1 MSQPINPQPIGVAEI
16 IGARKSDFRKLTL
29 GSIGVV
35 YGDIGTSPLYAF
47 KESLSTASAG
57 GQPTADAIIGVIS
70 LILWALMSI
79 VTLKYVIFLLRADN
93 QGEGGTLTLMALA
106 QRGWQGN
113 TYIIVVLGMLG
124 AALFYGDA
132 VITPAI
138 SVLSAVEGL
147 KVITPAFDPY
157 IVPLSLVILVALF
170 VVQSRGTA
178 KVAAF
183 FGPIMAVWFVALA
196 IGGLIPI
203 AESPDILAAIN
214 PSYGVRFLFTHGH
227 IGFLTLG
234 SVFLAV
240 TGAEA
245 LYADLGHFRRGPI
258 QFAWIAV
265 VFPALAVNYL
275 GQGATVLA
283 KPEAGESPFFLLYPG
298 WAQLPMVLLAT
309 AATVIASQAVITGAY
324 SLTQQAIQLGLLPRF
339 QIRRTSETQAGQIYI
354 SRINWMM
361 LVMVLLIVAMFRT
374 SSALA
379 AAYGIAV
386 TGTMVITSMM
396 AFVVVWRCW
405 NWSPWAAAALISP
418 ILLIDTTFLVAN
430 LAKVV
435 DGGWLPLVVAAFLVM
450 VMLAWREGTSVLAAK
465 TRRTEVPLADLLKG
479 LERRPRDQRVPGT
492 AVFLTA
498 HPQTAPTALLHNLKH
513 NKVLHEKN
521 VILSVLTTDT
531 PHVREEERV
540 SIKPLSDTFTQVT
553 LRFGY
558 MENPNV
564 TKALPSCRQH
574 GWKMDVMQTSFFLS
588 RRALKPAPNSPLP
601 KWEDHLFVH
610 LARFSDDA
618 ASYFSL
624 PTDRVVEM
632 GTQLTI

>member
-1 MSQPINPQPIGVAEI
+1 MSRSVNVADQAAE
-16 IGARKSDFRKLTL
+16 AERPPKSEFWKLTL

-47 KESLSTASAG
+47 KESLSSASGG
-57 GQPTADAIIGVIS
+57 GQPTLDTIVGLVS
-70 LILWALMSI
+70 LILWALMII

-93 QGEGGTLTLMALA
+93 QGEGGILTLMALA
-106 QRGWQGN
+106 QRGWQAKA
-113 TYIIVVLGMLG
+113 YIVTVMGMLG

-147 KVITPAFDPY
+147 KVVTPAFEPF
-157 IVPLSLVILVALF
+157 IVPLSLIILVGLF
-170 VVQSRGTA
+170 VVQRRGTA

-183 FGPIMAVWFVALA
+183 FGPITAVWFVALA
-196 IGGLIPI
+196 IGGLIHV
-203 AESPDILAAIN
+203 AERPDILASIN
-214 PSYGVRFLFTHGH
+214 PYYGVKFLTAHGH
-227 IGFLTLG
+227 IGFLALG

-245 LYADLGHFRRGPI
+245 LYADLGHFGRGPI
-258 QFAWIAV
+258 QLAWIGL
-265 VFPALAVNYL
+265 VFPALGINYL
-275 GQGATVLA
+275 GQGAMVLA
-283 KPEAGESPFFLLYPG
+283 HPEAAASPFFLLYPD

-309 AATVIASQAVITGAY
+309 TATVIASQAVITGAY

-339 QIRRTSETQAGQIYI
+339 GIRRTSETQTGQIYI
-354 SRINWMM
+354 PRINWMM
-361 LVMVLLIVAMFRT
+361 LVIVLLLVLMFHT

-386 TGTMVITSMM
+386 TGTMVITSLM
-396 AFVVVWRCW
+396 AFIVVWRCW
-405 NWSPWAAAALISP
+405 NWSPWGAAALIIP
-418 ILLIDTTFLVAN
+418 MVLVDMTFLLAN

-435 DGGWLPLVVAAFLVM
+435 DGGWLPLVLAAFLMIGM
-450 VMLAWREGTSVLAAK
+450 VAWREGTTALAEK
-465 TRRTEVPLADLLKG
+465 TRRTDVPLASLLEG

-492 AVFLTA
+492 AVFLTS
-498 HPQTAPTALLHNLKH
+498 HPETAPTALLHNIKH
-513 NKVLHEKN
+513 NKVLHERN
-521 VILSVLTTDT
+521 VILSVLTADK
-531 PHVREEERV
+531 PYVPEEERV
-540 SIKPLSDTFTQVT
+540 SIRPISDSFMQVT
-553 LRFGY
+553 LHFGY

-564 TKALPSCRQH
+564 TKALPVCRKH

-588 RRALKPAPNSPLP
+588 RRALIPAPDSPLP
-601 KWEDHLFVH
+601 KWEDNLFVH

-624 PTDRVVEM
+624 PTDRVVEI
-632 GTQLTI
+632 GAQVTV